1 MKRIYSFII
10 MVALL
15 ITAFAISGCFPPNYS
30 KEQAKKIVSEH
41 KPEALAWFSKN
52 MPAAKPDAECEA
64 YKTELDLFGAIKGS
78 YKVIG
83 KSYDYV
89 FDYNT
94 KNMYVGEGYEE
105 TCALVKAAILKEF
118 NYSAKETKVSFHGY
132 SFKLKNENDKLSKR
146 MPIDQPK
153 EISTKLLKLIPA
165 KISPQEFAQRVLAP
179 DTNEVFNFYIDVY
192 RDSFPKYEPEK
203 QAKFKNL
210 GLIMCFIPVDI
221 EKDAQTVYKKYYS
234 VKGVEEYVCHLA
246 KVEDGFYAGY
256 ETKWSPKLEDKAK
269 VTKKTSK
276 QFLLEIPKTARPIFF
291 SKEKKM
297 LVHSFKNPKGNLI
310 ENIIADKH
318 TASVPGMAGFKQHG
332 LELVV
337 KDEYAH
343 SNSATSVSLVGGAY
357 DVKALGFFNFD
368 YWRLKYF
375 HD

>member
-1 MKRIYSFII
+1 MRRVYSLIL

-15 ITAFAISGCFPPNYS
+15 VTASVISGCFPPNYS

-41 KPEALAWFSKN
+41 KHEALAWFSKN
-52 MPAAKPDAECEA
+52 MPAAKPDSDCEA
-64 YKTELDLFGAIKGS
+64 YATELDLLGAIKGS
-78 YKVIG
+78 YKVNG

-94 KNMYVGEGYEE
+94 KRMYVGEGYEE

-118 NYSAKETKVSFHGY
+118 NYSAKETKVNFHGY
-132 SFKLKNENDKLSKR
+132 SIKLKNENDKPRNPKQ
-146 MPIDQPK
+146 IDQSK
-153 EISTKLLKLIPA
+153 EISTKLLKLVPA
-165 KISPQEFAQRVLAP
+165 KISPQEFAQKVLAP
-179 DTNEVFNFYIDVY
+179 DTNEVFKFYIDVY
-192 RDSFPKYEPEK
+192 GASFPKYEPEK

-210 GLIMCFIPVDI
+210 GLVMCFVPVDI

-234 VKGVEEYVCHLA
+234 VKGVEEYVCHLT

-256 ETKWSPKLEDKAK
+256 ETKWSSKLEDKAK
-269 VTKKTSK
+269 VTKKASGH
-276 QFLLEIPKTARPIFF
+276 FLLEIPKTATPIFF

-343 SNSATSVSLVGGAY
+343 SYSATSVSLVGGAY